1 MYETRNP
8 VFIMIGLGG
17 TVQNPE
23 KIFCLNLDRINFTT
37 LYYGP
42 DFDTY
47 TRLRPSYRRD
57 NPSCTGSCPVST
69 YGNECSEDI
78 RTGLILRDSSR
89 SALYFGSQKPD
100 QGHEIAEYAPI
111 GLPLLHQDR
120 K

>member
-1 MYETRNP
+1 
-8 VFIMIGLGG
+8 MIGLGG

-47 TRLRPSYRRD
+47 TRLRPSYRR
-57 NPSCTGSCPVST
+57 
-69 YGNECSEDI
+69 GNECSEDI